1 MIRAYNQVIVHL
13 HTRLTPDFLP
23 LLLPPLLAALAPVPA
38 AKDADKEDKERIAR
52 QRVILRIVAEL
63 AVLSAWPEGAAKGAG
78 ELGKVLQALVSRSN
92 LCEDDS
98 KLRPDER

>member
-1 MIRAYNQVIVHL
+1 
-13 HTRLTPDFLP
+13 
-23 LLLPPLLAALAPVPA
+23 VPA